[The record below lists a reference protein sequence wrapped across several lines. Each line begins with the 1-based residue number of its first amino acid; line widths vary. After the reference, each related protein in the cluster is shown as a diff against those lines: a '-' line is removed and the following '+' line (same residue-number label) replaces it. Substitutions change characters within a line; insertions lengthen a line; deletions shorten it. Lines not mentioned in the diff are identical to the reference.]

1 MYEERRYF
9 TIRKNID
16 FLLLRYM
23 YASLFTLLALHYNV
37 LIMLIEN
44 TSGITEDKEDIEENT
59 EDIEEE
65 YYNQFIY
72 Y

>member
-1 MYEERRYF
+1 
-9 TIRKNID
+9 
-16 FLLLRYM
+16 
-23 YASLFTLLALHYNV
+23 
-37 LIMLIEN
+37 MLIEN
-44 TSGITEDKEDIEENT
+44 TSEITEDKEDIEENT

>member
-1 MYEERRYF
+1 
-9 TIRKNID
+9 
-16 FLLLRYM
+16 M
-23 YASLFTLLALHYNV
+23 YASLFTLLTLHYNV
-37 LIMLIEN
+37 LIILIEN
-44 TSGITEDKEDIEENT
+44 TSEITEDKEDIEENT

>member
-1 MYEERRYF
+1 
-9 TIRKNID
+9 
-16 FLLLRYM
+16 M
-23 YASLFTLLALHYNV
+23 YASLFTLLALHYNI

-44 TSGITEDKEDIEENT
+44 TSEITEDKEDIEENT

>member
-1 MYEERRYF
+1 
-9 TIRKNID
+9 
-16 FLLLRYM
+16 
-23 YASLFTLLALHYNV
+23 
-37 LIMLIEN
+37 MLIEN